1 VNNNQNC
8 LINDLKPK
16 IRWYFHFPKKPE
28 NFTYFTILCT
38 NIQSASVLLI
48 VALSLVVLVNPFSAR
63 SAGKN
68 SLEEKNCIFSQFNQ
82 LKEQLIV
89 DKRTLKRNSSVTP
102 KKKSIRNEKTV
113 WQSSFQK
120 RS

>member
-68 SLEEKNCIFSQFNQ
+68 SLEEKLIAFSGPIQSTERTTNCGQKNFE
-82 LKEQLIV
+82 K
-89 DKRTLKRNSSVTP
+89 KLKRYT
-102 KKKSIRNEKTV
+102 
-113 WQSSFQK
+113 
-120 RS
+120 